1 VHDATVGPL
10 RLTGSHVVLR
20 SLTEA
25 DHPALE
31 QVMASPGVRA
41 WWWDFDIGDFARHTT
56 EPDVEPFVI
65 EHDGEVVGYLQ
76 VSEEDSI
83 QYRFAGIDLAL
94 RDDAQ
99 GGGLGTDAVGTIA
112 RWLFDARGHH
122 RLTIDP
128 ARANARAIRCYE
140 KVGFRPVGVLREYE
154 RGADGTWHDGLLMEL
169 LARELR

>member
-1 VHDATVGPL
+1 VRQDEVMV
-10 RLTGSHVVLR
+10 RLAGEQIVVR

-31 QVMASPGVRA
+31 RVMAAPGVRA
-41 WWWDFDIGDFARHTT
+41 WWWDFDVGDFARHTT

-65 EHDGEVVGYLQ
+65 EHAGAVVGYLQ
-76 VSEEDSI
+76 VSEEESL

-94 RDDAQ
+94 HDDAQ
-99 GGGLGTDAVGTIA
+99 GRGFGSDAVRTIA
-112 RWLFDARGHH
+112 RFLVDERGHH

-128 ARANARAIRCYE
+128 ACANARAIRCYE

-154 RGADGTWHDGLLMEL
+154 RSADGTWHDGLLMDLLAGEL
-169 LARELR
+169 LP